1 MLSAR
6 KRGKAISRRQLMV
19 GGAALAAGS
28 AALVASTGTSRAASA
43 SAIEEVVAKA
53 EIMELRRLY
62 GKATDLLGAGKDHDH
77 FGKDGTLGTEVKHY
91 MARNIYR
98 RIFTEDAP
106 ISASGG
112 ALTAVGPDEWA
123 DKVAGA
129 LGAFSATQHMLGTQ
143 LVDIEEMPDGE
154 GCGGS
159 ARMQSYLNGLH
170 EFSPGGN
177 IFIYRGTYFD
187 KCRYTDRGWQIY
199 DMNLVLVSSEMR
211 EHGQPEA
218 EADADASAEDDAS

>member
-1 MLSAR
+1 MLSGR
-6 KRGKAISRRQLMV
+6 KRGKSISRRQLMV
-19 GGAALAAGS
+19 GGATLAAGS
-28 AALVASTGTSRAASA
+28 AALFASTRTSKAASD

-53 EIMELRRLY
+53 EISELRRMY

-77 FGKDGTLGTEVKHY
+77 FGGDEPLSTEVKHF

-98 RIFTEDAP
+98 RIFTEDAT

-112 ALTAVGPDEWA
+112 ALTGVGPDDWA

-143 LVDIEEMPDGE
+143 LVTIDEMPDDE
-154 GCGGS
+154 GCGGGGS
-159 ARMQSYLNGLH
+159 MQSYLNALH

-177 IFIYRGTYFD
+177 IYIYRGTYFD
-187 KCRYTDRGWQIY
+187 KVRYNPDVGWQIY
-199 DMNLVLVSSEMR
+199 DMNLVFVSGELR
-211 EHGQPEA
+211 AHTPPEA
-218 EADADASAEDDAS
+218 